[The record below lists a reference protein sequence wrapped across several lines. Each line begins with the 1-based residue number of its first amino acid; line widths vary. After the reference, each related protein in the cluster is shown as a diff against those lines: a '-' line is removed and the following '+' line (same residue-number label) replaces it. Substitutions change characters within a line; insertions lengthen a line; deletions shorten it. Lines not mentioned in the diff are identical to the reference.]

1 MPIFITFEICI
12 KQVGNKISCSP
23 SKVRSISLKL
33 SDYVIGTFV
42 KKILPEE
49 SNHKI
54 ATYL

>member
-42 KKILPEE
+42 KKNTP
-49 SNHKI
+49 KRK
-54 ATYL
+54 